1 MEITNLELRDPDD
14 WVPTGTPVNPSPT
27 GSDFSSGLSFPH
39 SILVFLVLKLTRTGI
54 TFQDGTI
61 YSRKFRK
68 KIFRKFTVSNQTI
81 TGLTHSGLARPVPIR
96 VVLAHPD

>member
-1 MEITNLELRDPDD
+1 METTNLELRDLED
-14 WVPTGTPVNPSPT
+14 WVLMGTPVDPSPT
-27 GSDFSSGLSFPH
+27 GSDFSSGFNFSR
-39 SILVFLVLKLTRTGI
+39 SILVFLVLKLTRMGI

-81 TGLTHSGLARPVPIR
+81 YGTDMFRLARPVPIR